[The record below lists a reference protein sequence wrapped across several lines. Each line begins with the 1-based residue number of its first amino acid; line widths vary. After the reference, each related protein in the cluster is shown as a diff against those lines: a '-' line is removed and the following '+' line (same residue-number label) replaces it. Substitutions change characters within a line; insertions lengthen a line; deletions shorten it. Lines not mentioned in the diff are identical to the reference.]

1 MIRAARRLRGAGV
14 SAVVTVVED
23 WKPYRRFRDPDW
35 NPAASAPPKEE
46 RREAPRLPPAAAR
59 ARAARR
65 RAEFARL
72 RTEEGLTTA
81 QAGEAV
87 GISDSH
93 ARKYERDRV
102 KALAEKAVAK
112 AESAP

>member
-1 MIRAARRLRGAGV
+1 MLTKLPLQFRELLVAGEPL
-14 SAVVTVVED
+14 SED
-23 WKPYRRFRDPDW
+23 LGEKLAIWAKG
-35 NPAASAPPKEE
+35 APPKQE
-46 RREAPRLPPAAAR
+46 RQEAPRLSPAEAR

-72 RTEEGLTTA
+72 RGEGLTTA
-81 QAGEAV
+81 QAGAAV

-93 ARKYERDRV
+93 ARKYERDRK
-102 KALAEKAVAK
+102 KALAE

>member
-1 MIRAARRLRGAGV
+1 M
-14 SAVVTVVED
+14 VTVVEG
-23 WKPYRRFRDPDW
+23 WKPYRRNGDPEW
-35 NPAASAPPKEE
+35 NPAASAPPPRE
-46 RREAPRLPPAAAR
+46 RQEAPRLSPAEAR

-72 RTEEGLTTA
+72 RGEGLTTA
-81 QAGEAV
+81 QAGAAV

-93 ARKYERDRV
+93 ARKYERDRK
-102 KALAEKAVAK
+102 KALAE